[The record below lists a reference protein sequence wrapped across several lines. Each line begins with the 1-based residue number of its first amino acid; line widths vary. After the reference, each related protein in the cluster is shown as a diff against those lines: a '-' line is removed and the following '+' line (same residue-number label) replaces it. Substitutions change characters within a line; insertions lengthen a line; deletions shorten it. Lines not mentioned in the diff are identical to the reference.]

1 MIALDTNVLLR
12 LLLDDDPRQAGRA
25 QELVERTAAAGDG
38 VLLPD
43 IVLCELEWVLDSAY
57 GFSRARVAETLRR
70 LLDAEEFEFIDRPV
84 VVRAIASYETGDG
97 DFSDYLIG
105 ESAAARGASV
115 TYTFDRALLTHQG
128 FVRPG

>member
-12 LLLDDDPRQAGRA
+12 LLLDDDTRQTGRA

-70 LLDAEEFEFIDRPV
+70 LLDAEEFEFIDRPA

-115 TYTFDRALLTHQG
+115 TYTFDRSLLAHPG